1 VPESPLRRR
10 KQRDEPA
17 AAATDEAVVPTR
29 RPRRG
34 RRKELTTD
42 QAIKAGNRITPRW
55 WVATMLTL
63 MVLGLIWVVT
73 FYLSSSQ
80 YPVPGWD
87 NWNLL
92 AGFRLIIVGFA
103 MTTRWR

>member
-1 VPESPLRRR
+1 VPESPPRRKKLRR
-10 KQRDEPA
+10 A
-17 AAATDEAVVPTR
+17 STAVTTDEAVTPTR
-29 RPRRG
+29 RRR
-34 RRKELTTD
+34 ELTTD

-55 WVATMLTL
+55 WVATMITL
-63 MVLGLIWVVT
+63 MVLGLVWVVT
-73 FYLSSSQ
+73 FYLSSSR

-92 AGFRLIIVGFA
+92 AGFGLIIVGFA

>member
-1 VPESPLRRR
+1 MPESEPRRKRRR
-10 KQRDEPA
+10 SA
-17 AAATDEAVVPTR
+17 SAAATDEAATPVR
-29 RPRRG
+29 RRRQS
-34 RRKELTTD
+34 ELTTD

-55 WVATMLTL
+55 WVVTMIAL
-63 MVLGLIWVVT
+63 MVLGLVWVVT

-92 AGFRLIIVGFA
+92 AGFGLIIVGFA

>member
-1 VPESPLRRR
+1 VPESPPRRR
-10 KQRDEPA
+10 KQRSAPT
-17 AAATDEAVVPTR
+17 AATEGATPVLR
-29 RPRRG
+29 
-34 RRKELTTD
+34 RRKRELTTD
-42 QAIKAGNRITPRW
+42 QAIKASNRITPRW
-55 WVATMLTL
+55 WVVTMIAL
-63 MVLGLIWVVT
+63 MVLGLVWVVT

-92 AGFRLIIVGFA
+92 AGFGLIIVGFA

>member
-1 VPESPLRRR
+1 VPESPRRRR
-10 KQRDEPA
+10 KQRSAPT
-17 AAATDEAVVPTR
+17 AATEGATPVLR
-29 RPRRG
+29 
-34 RRKELTTD
+34 RRKRELTTD
-42 QAIKAGNRITPRW
+42 QAIKASNRITPRW
-55 WVATMLTL
+55 WVVTMIAL
-63 MVLGLIWVVT
+63 MVLGLVWVVT

-92 AGFRLIIVGFA
+92 AGFGLIIVGFA

>member
-1 VPESPLRRR
+1 VPESPPRRR
-10 KQRDEPA
+10 KQRRAPT
-17 AAATDEAVVPTR
+17 AAATDEAVAATR
-29 RPRRG
+29 RRRS
-34 RRKELTTD
+34 RELTTD

-55 WVATMLTL
+55 WVATMIAL
-63 MVLGLIWVVT
+63 MVLGLVWVVT

-92 AGFRLIIVGFA
+92 AGFGLIIVGFA

>member
-1 VPESPLRRR
+1 VPESPPRRR
-10 KQRDEPA
+10 KQRSASTAATDGA
-17 AAATDEAVVPTR
+17 AAATR
-29 RPRRG
+29 
-34 RRKELTTD
+34 RRKRELTTD

-55 WVATMLTL
+55 WVATMITL
-63 MVLGLIWVVT
+63 MVLGLVWVVT

-92 AGFRLIIVGFA
+92 AGFGLIIVGFA

>member
-1 VPESPLRRR
+1 MPESPLRRK

-17 AAATDEAVVPTR
+17 AAATGGATAVR
-29 RPRRG
+29 RPRG
-34 RRKELTTD
+34 RKRELTTD

-63 MVLGLIWVVT
+63 MVLGLVWVVT

-92 AGFRLIIVGFA
+92 AGFGLIIVGFA

>member
-1 VPESPLRRR
+1 VPESPPRRR
-10 KQRDEPA
+10 KQRSA
-17 AAATDEAVVPTR
+17 STATTDEVATPTR
-29 RPRRG
+29 RRR
-34 RRKELTTD
+34 RELTTD

-55 WVATMLTL
+55 WVVTMIGL
-63 MVLGLIWVVT
+63 MVLGLVWVVT

-80 YPVPGWD
+80 YPVPGWH

-92 AGFRLIIVGFA
+92 AGFGLIIVGFA